1 MIERYKAKESAY
13 YIKINNIYNI
23 STRIK
28 GHIEIS
34 WKLMLILY
42 LVLINMIKQ
51 ITHTKTR
58 AESKLIDEAKT
69 CYKIAMKNYY

>member
-1 MIERYKAKESAY
+1 MIERYKVEEFVY

-23 STRIK
+23 FIRIK
-28 GHIEIS
+28 GYIEIF

-51 ITHTKTR
+51 IIYIKIR
-58 AESKLIDEAKT
+58 VESKLIDEVKI
-69 CYKIAMKNYY
+69 CYKIVMKNYY